1 MNAAG
6 RRSGGTLEA
15 RDRSPADSEV
25 AGSGGGVA
33 STECDAALVR
43 AVDLLGKRWNALI
56 LDVLRGGP
64 RGFSSVRRA
73 VGPITDS
80 VLSDR
85 LNELAGAGV
94 VERLETG
101 DRPARITY
109 ALTERGTALMPTL
122 EGLARWAAD
131 NLDCA
136 PSVARAEKTAQ

>member
-1 MNAAG
+1 MNAP
-6 RRSGGTLEA
+6 GTRMGEVIEA
-15 RDRSPADSEV
+15 RDRSPADPDV
-25 AGSGGGVA
+25 AGSRGAVA

-43 AVDLLGKRWNALI
+43 AFDLLGKRWNALI

-94 VERLETG
+94 VERLETA

-109 ALTERGTALMPTL
+109 ALTERGAALMPTL

-136 PSVARAEKTAQ
+136 TSAAGAEETAR